1 MKKSI
6 FILFIFTNRLYSQ
19 EKIQIPFNNDSFSCI
34 LNTKSLNN
42 LVFIIAGSGPT
53 DKDGNNTEYKNNS
66 LKELSDSLSNN
77 NISTLRFDKRGVGE
91 SFFKNLKEE
100 NTTIDT
106 LVADIL
112 FIKKYIQIHY
122 KFKKIYILGH
132 SEGSLLGILALNKD
146 TTFNGYI
153 SIAGAGLS
161 ADSIINSQMV
171 NQNIEVRNKVKEY
184 LKVLKKGNTIENV
197 DIGYYALFRPSV
209 QPYMISWIKYNPT
222 FEISKIKKPILILQG
237 KSDLQVDTSNA
248 IMLNNNSINS
258 KLVLFDNMN
267 HIFKNVNSIEEN
279 MKSYN
284 DISYRIHN
292 KLTSTILEFINKN
305 NY

>member
-1 MKKSI
+1 
-6 FILFIFTNRLYSQ
+6 
-19 EKIQIPFNNDSFSCI
+19 
-34 LNTKSLNN
+34 
-42 LVFIIAGSGPT
+42 
-53 DKDGNNTEYKNNS
+53 
-66 LKELSDSLSNN
+66 
-77 NISTLRFDKRGVGE
+77 
-91 SFFKNLKEE
+91 
-100 NTTIDT
+100 
-106 LVADIL
+106 
-112 FIKKYIQIHY
+112 
-122 KFKKIYILGH
+122 
-132 SEGSLLGILALNKD
+132 
-146 TTFNGYI
+146 
-153 SIAGAGLS
+153 
-161 ADSIINSQMV
+161 MV